1 MVNNK
6 TVDRLSHT
14 DVVKVIKERS
24 DVELLVAQPKDLAYF
39 RKFPDV
45 ISAAIKNPIR
55 CETSEEDLN
64 KLTNAE
70 KHLVKADSD
79 TMNEI
84 YQRKRSLLK
93 ANELT
98 SRLQR
103 HGCFGDG
110 TVENGFQPNIILKT
124 NTSF

>member
-1 MVNNK
+1 
-6 TVDRLSHT
+6 
-14 DVVKVIKERS
+14 
-24 DVELLVAQPKDLAYF
+24 
-39 RKFPDV
+39 
-45 ISAAIKNPIR
+45 
-55 CETSEEDLN
+55 DLN

-93 ANELT
+93 ADELT

-110 TVENGFQPNIILKT
+110 TVENGVRTCVNYGYA
-124 NTSF
+124 NGVEH